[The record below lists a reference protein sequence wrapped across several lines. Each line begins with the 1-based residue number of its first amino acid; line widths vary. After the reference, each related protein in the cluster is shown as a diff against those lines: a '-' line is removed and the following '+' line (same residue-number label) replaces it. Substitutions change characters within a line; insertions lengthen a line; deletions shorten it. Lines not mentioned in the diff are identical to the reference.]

1 MIKDKIIEILE
12 EAKLS
17 IIENIDKQ
25 GIKASGRTQKAL
37 HVVSNENHIMLINN
51 GTGAPFTT
59 LQYGRGAGKVPKNM
73 NDILVQWMKDKGIQV
88 EPIPYKTERPHK
100 YTPIERG
107 YMQRA
112 YFISQK
118 IQEEGTNRHKAPNEN
133 VYTKPIEVAIAK
145 ITKLLV
151 TEVKTIIKQ
160 E

>member
-1 MIKDKIIEILE
+1 
-12 EAKLS
+12 
-17 IIENIDKQ
+17 
-25 GIKASGRTQKAL
+25 
-37 HVVSNENHIMLINN
+37 MLINN